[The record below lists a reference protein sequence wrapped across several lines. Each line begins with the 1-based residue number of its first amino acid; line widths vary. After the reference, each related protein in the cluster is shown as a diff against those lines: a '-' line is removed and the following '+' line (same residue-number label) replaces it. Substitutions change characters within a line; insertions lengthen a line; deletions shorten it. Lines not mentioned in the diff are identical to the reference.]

1 MGRYISALLFGVSLL
16 VFSGCGPADPDV
28 AIRGRWNQFMEGIL
42 SRDPDS
48 SKRVM
53 EPAYITE
60 QGDGAISDRLAG
72 FSKLLR
78 AGKIKKDDLRIDQV
92 TIAEDGKSAT
102 VSHSMRTQEGEWLSQ
117 APYGR
122 WVKVGGTWY
131 ITWR

>member
-1 MGRYISALLFGVSLL
+1 MMRHLAAILLGVSLL
-16 VFSGCGPADPDV
+16 VFSGCGSTDPDV
-28 AIRGRWNQFMEGIL
+28 AIRGRWNEFVEGIL

-60 QGDGAISDRLAG
+60 KGDAAISDRLEG

-78 AGKIKKDDLRIDQV
+78 AGKIKKEDMRIDQI

-122 WVKVGGTWY
+122 WAKVGSTWY